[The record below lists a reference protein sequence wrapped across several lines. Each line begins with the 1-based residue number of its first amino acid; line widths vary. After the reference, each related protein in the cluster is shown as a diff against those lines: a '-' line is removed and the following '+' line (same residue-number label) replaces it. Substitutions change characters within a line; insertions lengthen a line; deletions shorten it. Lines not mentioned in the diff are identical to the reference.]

1 MQPAIALLEF
11 DSIAIGIR
19 AGDAMVKRAPLDT
32 VYAGT
37 VHPGKYLVLIGGQ
50 VASVEESLA
59 AGREWGGQALI
70 DEVFLPAVHRDV
82 VRALTGGRQMRDAES
97 LGVIETR
104 TVAASIGAADAGVKG
119 ADVTLLEILLAD
131 GLGGKGYVLFAGT
144 VSDVEAAV
152 EIGVASLADSSQLV
166 ASVVIPQFH
175 PEMLQNLRANTR
187 FRPRIQS
194 YPADMTGSLPVS

>member
-50 VASVEESLA
+50 VASVEEALA
-59 AGREWGGQALI
+59 AGREGGHRALI
-70 DEVFLPAVHRDV
+70 DEVFLPAVHPDV
-82 VRALTGGRQMRDAES
+82 VRALAGGRRVSDAEA

-104 TVAASIGAADAGVKG
+104 TVAATIGAADAGVKG

-131 GLGGKGYVLFAGT
+131 GLGGKGYALFAGT

-152 EIGVASLADSSQLV
+152 EIGVASLADPKQLV
-166 ASVVIPQFH
+166 ADVVIARFH
-175 PEMLQNLRANTR
+175 VEMLQNLRAGTR
-187 FRPRIQS
+187 FRPRIRS
-194 YPADMTGSLPVS
+194 HH

>member
-59 AGREWGGQALI
+59 AGREWGRQALI
-70 DEVFLPAVHRDV
+70 DQIFLPAVHPDV
-82 VRALTGGRQMRDAES
+82 VQALAGGRQVSDDEA
-97 LGVIETR
+97 LGIIETK
-104 TVAASIGAADAGVKG
+104 TVAATIGAADAGVKG

-131 GLGGKGYVLFAGT
+131 GLGGKGYALFAGA
-144 VSDVEAAV
+144 VADVEEAV
-152 EIGVASLADSSQLV
+152 EIGVASLADPKQLV
-166 ASVVIPQFH
+166 ADVVIAQFH
-175 PEMLQNLRANTR
+175 AEMLENLRADTR
-187 FRPRIQS
+187 FQPRVRS
-194 YPADMTGSLPVS
+194 HR

>member
-59 AGREWGGQALI
+59 AGREWGREALV
-70 DEVFLPAVHRDV
+70 DEIFLPAVHPDV
-82 VRALTGGRQMRDAES
+82 VRALTGGRQTSDAEA

-104 TVAASIGAADAGVKG
+104 TVAATIGAADAGVKG
-119 ADVTLLEILLAD
+119 AEVTLLEILLAD
-131 GLGGKGYVLFAGT
+131 GLGGKGYALFAGA

-152 EIGVASLADSSQLV
+152 EIGVASLADPGQLI
-166 ASVVIPQFH
+166 ADVVIAHFH
-175 PEMLQNLRANTR
+175 RDMLVNLRADTR
-187 FRPRIQS
+187 FRPRVRTYDFDAIEK
-194 YPADMTGSLPVS
+194 